1 VYKTSSAKEE
11 RIILCLR
18 TEEQKKKKIEMKFLS
33 VTAAT
38 GEEIIQNFV
47 LYIRT
52 YE

>member
-1 VYKTSSAKEE
+1 VRKKRELFCACE
-11 RIILCLR
+11 L
-18 TEEQKKKKIEMKFLS
+18 KKKQKTEMKFLS